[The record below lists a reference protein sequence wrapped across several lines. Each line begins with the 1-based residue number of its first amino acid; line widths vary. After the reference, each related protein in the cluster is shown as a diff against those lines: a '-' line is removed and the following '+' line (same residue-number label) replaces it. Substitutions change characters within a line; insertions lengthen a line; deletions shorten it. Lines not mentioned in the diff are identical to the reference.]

1 VATGSGYR
9 AIWSDFSGI
18 STGVDLSARDL
29 KKVSVTPR
37 QKLRLSWET
46 VVGAKYRL
54 ESSTDLLH
62 WNEVQATQTAT
73 STTQTAS
80 IDAGAASQSYFRVQ
94 SDR

>member
-1 VATGSGYR
+1 M
-9 AIWSDFSGI
+9 
-18 STGVDLSARDL
+18 SARDL

-37 QKLRLSWET
+37 QKLRLSWEA
-46 VVGAKYRL
+46 VVGAKYRP
-54 ESSTDLLH
+54 ESSTDLLY

-80 IDAGAASQSYFRVQ
+80 IDAGAAAQSYFRIQ